1 MSMDAGR
8 IAGTARIV
16 VIGSGHSA
24 GRLIAQLKS
33 LGHRGQIVLIG
44 EEAHPPYE
52 RPWLSKSMLTDP
64 AEPALPV
71 ILPDLEGVEFRPLR
85 QAVAIDRNAG
95 RVRLEDGSDEAYDI
109 LVLATG
115 LVPRRLA
122 LFDGMEDRVLCL
134 HKLDEA
140 RALRARLGQETGA
153 GSVALIG
160 AGFIGLEVASSARQ
174 LGCAADIIEKAP
186 LPLMRAL
193 PEALG
198 RRIAALHEAEGS
210 RLHLGTGVADVAA
223 EGDGVRLSLEN
234 GSHISAKTVV
244 LGMGGTPRDTLA
256 REAGLDLADGILT
269 DAAGRSS
276 DPQIFAIGDVARR
289 RSDTAET
296 AGLRLESWRNA
307 EDSAIAAA
315 AAILDAPP
323 PPPPGA
329 PSFWTEQLGQRI
341 QFIGQPV
348 ADGELWQSGEAFRP
362 GYGAFLMRDD
372 CLHQAVFVNAPK
384 VMRAAREAFRRD
396 GRIAADTLSALGFR
410 RI

>member
-24 GRLIAQLKS
+24 GRLIGQLKS

-52 RPWLSKSMLTDP
+52 RPWLSKTMLTEP
-64 AEPALPV
+64 EEPAIP
-71 ILPDLEGVEFRPLR
+71 GVLSDTDGVTHLPLR
-85 QAVAIDRNAG
+85 RAVAIDRAAG
-95 RVRLEDGSDEAYDI
+95 RVRLDDGSDEAYDI

-115 LVPRRLA
+115 LAPRRLA
-122 LFDGMEDRVLCL
+122 IFDGMEDRVLCL

-140 RALRARLGQETGA
+140 RALRARLARGG
-153 GSVALIG
+153 GLALIG

-174 LGCAADIIEKAP
+174 LGLAVDIVETAP

-193 PEALG
+193 PAALG
-198 RRIAALHEAEGS
+198 RQIADLHAAEGS
-210 RLHLGTGVADVAA
+210 RLHLGTGLQSA
-223 EGDGVRLSLEN
+223 ETEAGSLRLSLTN
-234 GSHISAKTVV
+234 GHRISAETVV
-244 LGMGGTPRDTLA
+244 LGMGGTAQDGLA
-256 REAGLDLADGILT
+256 RDSGLDTADGVLT
-269 DAAGRSS
+269 DATGRSS
-276 DPQIFAIGDVARR
+276 DPQIYAIGDVARC
-289 RSDTAET
+289 RSDEN
-296 AGLRLESWRNA
+296 GQNGIRLESWRNA